1 MSSFNIYSTDKKVV
15 DFVIRNIRKFNGFFI
30 IAYLA
35 IYTNIFFMKDIMS
48 YSSSIYLL
56 FFLPGV
62 VIAIIGYLL
71 VKKFKKDLRAVGKLK
86 FENNNIVLNSY
97 GKDIILTSNDI
108 RKINVVRRIKH
119 PFSHEDYHFVL
130 ADILI
135 NDADYDNLIIGKYSD
150 VNNFEILK
158 TLESYSKMN
167 GIKYGI

>member
-30 IAYLA
+30 IAYVA

>member
-1 MSSFNIYSTDKKVV
+1 
-15 DFVIRNIRKFNGFFI
+15 
-30 IAYLA
+30 
-35 IYTNIFFMKDIMS
+35 MKDIMS